1 MNHTKQR
8 VRSLLSLFL
17 VLLTIFGV
25 LPINVLAD
33 AGISEGNWKTNLQNV
48 ASVGATLTDTEQG
61 MQITRGTANDA
72 WAMGSVQKVKN
83 FTLETDVTFVS
94 GNVVNLIIGA
104 ATQTANNPSRVF
116 KFDRTK
122 FNETKLF
129 NYGLGWET
137 LASSTEN
144 SFTTGEDSYH
154 LKLEV
159 TDDKII
165 AYVGNAAIFQTS
177 IPSDYTGGYV
187 GVGVAEEGSTAIF
200 QNTYIK
206 STKWNKNLGTVSAL
220 DATLTETAEGLHVE
234 KSGTKTDAW
243 AMSAVQKDKNF
254 SLETDVTFE
263 SGNVVNLIF
272 GAAATTAQNPSFVY
286 KFDRSNRKETKI
298 FHFGGNWAES
308 GNASTS
314 NYELNKNSYKLKL
327 EVSDTTFTASVDQ
340 TVVFTASIPTDYTG
354 GYIGVGVADNSVA
367 VFQNTM
373 LYDTTPDNPVDF
385 VLGQLTAV
393 GTVTVNDET
402 SVTVSK
408 TNWNNH
414 VVSEQLVRN
423 FTLESDIEFVE
434 GADAGFILGCKKAE
448 EAGSSGWIGAKVNKT
463 SDGYQLRVFRE
474 GYTNE
479 LDTRETLP
487 ADVAEEISKSN
498 TFHLKLCVAGDTI
511 SVYVNNSTE
520 PTVQVKYFAYPI
532 GYIGFS
538 TCGCTAKYSN
548 VSFTR
553 DTEFHTNLKNVGG
566 KTGVWSTVNGGF
578 GGDNSTGTSDVFAL
592 FDETAAADK
601 AWIFEGDMHLENS
614 RANGGL
620 VFGYN
625 DGVWYGAN
633 IDRYWYQKGKASLH
647 RAGTNAKSDGK
658 DLNSEQYAQKD
669 FNLRVVYD
677 GKGNFQYSLDGAPTA
692 VFRDTDFKGGQLGLS
707 ALGANVTFNNVY
719 YHEIPSAGAIQLI
732 NLVLEGAKLD
742 EEFSIGKD
750 YYLATAET
758 GATSVTFKPY
768 VEEGIKLF
776 VNGKRVNSGDTVELT
791 LRNDG
796 CYGYSTATITTGD
809 ENGYFTKTVTLAVL
823 KPAPD
828 EQTLRTIGNRP
839 QFHFTAPYGFINDPN
854 GMLYNA
860 ATGEYHFFYQAYP
873 YITDYGPKHWGHA
886 VTKDLA
892 TFEGKPI
899 ALFPD
904 ENGEMWSGSG
914 FIDYN
919 NTAGLY
925 PDKSDPASRMVLV
938 YYAWKNS
945 GTNAGLAYTEDG
957 GETWI
962 KAQNSRLLS
971 FDVAPGHIDP
981 KVLWL
986 EKYQTWVMFT
996 AGGNIYTSDDL
1007 WTWKF
1012 NSRDVSLE
1020 CPDMFEIKVEGTKET
1035 KWVRNVGG
1043 TFYIVGDIVKD
1054 ETTGA
1059 IKFQEECSGPY
1070 NGDSLNNTNRTY
1082 PGWIAGTNGVVYAAQ
1097 HYKDAPGGRIIS
1109 VSWLRENYSKRL
1121 DPTNTWTGTMTVA
1134 MEQKLYQKTDGSYIL
1149 YSYPAEELKSL
1160 RGKRLYTGENVVV
1173 TPYSA
1178 NILADKEV
1186 TLADID
1192 GSFTLDESVTEF
1204 GFKLRTGS
1212 DNGYIAI
1219 KYDVKTQ
1226 MLTADYTHSGDD
1238 YYKETRTMPMS
1249 LPTDRTVTM
1258 RVLLDNIVVESFG
1271 NEGEAAI
1278 SSLYYRNAEYQG
1290 MEFYTVG
1297 GNTTINSLSIYEM
1310 TPSWVARETVDM
1322 TALNEAISEAEAAKE
1337 EGHCKASWRA
1347 LQTALAAAKDAA
1359 NAENPSRTEVANA
1372 TTALKNALANLA
1384 NHTWKEVW
1392 SSDETNHWHDCAAE
1406 GCTEKTAEANHEPD
1420 RDEPTED
1427 DAVKCTVCDRTLQA
1441 ELGHRHTLHLTLV
1454 PAVKA
1459 TCKAEG
1465 NIAYYR
1471 CTCGKLFKDETATTE
1486 ITAAE
1491 TVESKNPN
1499 NHDGGTEVRNAKDAT
1514 YTEEG
1519 YTGDT
1524 HCLGCGAM
1532 LAEGKVIPK
1541 LKKPSSGGS
1550 VKLPVSPNA
1559 GVGKKP
1565 EDEKK
1570 ELPFTDVPQTAWY
1583 YESVQNAWAAG
1594 LIDGVTATKFKPDD
1608 TLTVAQAIKLAAAL
1622 YQMEHE
1628 GEVTLR
1634 NGSVNWYDSYVS
1646 YAVANGIIEKDYASY
1661 TAAQMNAAIT
1671 RAEFVHIFHGAE
1683 STYKAINQ
1691 VADDAIPDVKTG
1703 DAFTSEI
1710 YEFYRAGILTG
1721 SDAKGTFHPA
1731 SSIKRSE
1738 VATILLRMFETS
1750 ARKSISLS

>member
-61 MQITRGTANDA
+61 MRITRGTANDA
-72 WAMGSVQKVKN
+72 WAMGSVQKAKN

-272 GAAATTAQNPSFVY
+272 GASATTAQNPSFVY
-286 KFDRSNRKETKI
+286 KFKRTDRSETKI
-298 FHFGGNWAES
+298 FHYATGCWATVANAGN
-308 GNASTS
+308 S
-314 NYELNKNSYKLKL
+314 NFELNKTSYKLKV
-327 EVSDTTFTASVDQ
+327 EVSDQSFIAYVDDAA
-340 TVVFTASIPTDYTG
+340 VFTASIPSDYAG
-354 GYIGVGVADNSVA
+354 GYVGIGVAENSAA
-367 VFQNTM
+367 VFQNTIVT
-373 LYDTTPDNPVDF
+373 DTDVSEPLF
-385 VLGQLTAV
+385 VLGELTAS
-393 GTVTVNDET
+393 GTAEITGENSAIVKN
-402 SVTVSK
+402 
-408 TNWNNH
+408 NNANNH
-414 VVSEQLVRN
+414 AVSTTYAKN
-423 FTLESDIEFVE
+423 FTLEADIAFKQ
-434 GADAGFILGCKKAE
+434 GADAGFIF
-448 EAGSSGWIGAKVNKT
+448 GSASSVGVSGNGWIGAKVNKT
-463 SDGYQLRVFRE
+463 KDGYRLRVFRE
-474 GYTNE
+474 GYTGE
-479 LDTRETLP
+479 LDSRTQLSSEM
-487 ADVAEEISKSN
+487 AAEIAASN
-498 TFHLKLCVAGDTI
+498 KFHLKLVVDGEEIKVYINDAKDPVA
-511 SVYVNNSTE
+511 NL
-520 PTVQVKYFAYPI
+520 
-532 GYIGFS
+532 
-538 TCGCTAKYSN
+538 KYSSYPTGYVGLSTYNCEAEYTN
-548 VSFTR
+548 VEFSLSKSF
-553 DTEFHTNLKNVGG
+553 FTNL
-566 KTGVWSTVNGGF
+566 TGISGQSGTWESREGGF
-578 GGDNSTGTSDVFAL
+578 GGDNSTSTSDVFAL
-592 FDETAAADK
+592 FDESAAADK

-614 RANGGL
+614 KANGGL
-620 VFGYN
+620 VFGYGDN
-625 DGVWYGAN
+625 VWYGAN

-647 RAGTNAKSDGK
+647 RAGTNSTSSGK
-658 DLNSEQYAQKD
+658 DLTDAQFAQKD
-669 FNLRVVYD
+669 FHICVQYD
-677 GKGNFQYSLDGAPTA
+677 GEGTFQYYLDGTLAATL
-692 VFRDTDFKGGQLGLS
+692 RDDEFKGGRLGLS

-719 YHEIPSAGAIQLI
+719 YREIATTGTIELKD
-732 NLVLEGAKLD
+732 LTLERAALD
-742 EEFSIGKD
+742 TPFTTGKN
-750 YYLATAET
+750 YYLATAEV
-758 GATSVTFKPY
+758 GATDVTFTPY
-768 VEEGIKLF
+768 VEEGGIVK
-776 VNGKRVNSGDTVELT
+776 VNGGKVTSGEPVT
-791 LRNDG
+791 LNLRSDSG
-796 CYGYSTATITTGD
+796 YGYSTVKITTSD
-809 ENGYFTKTVTLAVL
+809 ESGYFGKTVTLAVL

-860 ATGEYHFFYQAYP
+860 ATEEYHFFYQAYP

-892 TFEGKPI
+892 TFEDKPI

-904 ENGEMWSGSG
+904 ENGDMWSGSG

-925 PDKSDPASRMVLV
+925 PDESDPASRMILV
-938 YYAWKNS
+938 YYAYKIS

-996 AGGNIYTSDDL
+996 AGGNIYTSYDL

-1020 CPDMFEIKVEGTKET
+1020 CPDMFEIKVEGTEET

-1059 IKFQEECSGPY
+1059 IKFQEECSGLY
-1070 NGDSLNNTNRTY
+1070 NGDSHNNTNRTY
-1082 PGWIAGTNGVVYAAQ
+1082 PGWIAGTKGVVYAAQ

-1121 DPTNTWTGTMTVA
+1121 DPTDTWTGTMTVA

-1278 SSLYYRNAEYQG
+1278 SSVYYRDAEYQG

-1310 TPSWVARETVDM
+1310 TPSWVAKETVDM

-1337 EGHCKASWRA
+1337 EGHCKASWSA
-1347 LQTALAAAKDAA
+1347 LQTALAAAKDVA

-1427 DAVKCTVCDRTLQA
+1427 DAVKCRVCDRTLQA

-1465 NIAYYR
+1465 NITYYR
-1471 CTCGKLFKDETATTE
+1471 CTCGKLFKDETATTK

-1524 HCLGCGAM
+1524 YCRGCGVM
-1532 LAEGKVIPK
+1532 LAAGKEIPK
-1541 LKKPSSGGS
+1541 LRKPSSGGS

-1559 GVGKKP
+1559 DASKKP
-1565 EDEKK
+1565 ETEKK
-1570 ELPFTDVPQTAWY
+1570 ELPFIDVPQTAWY
-1583 YESVQNAWAAG
+1583 YESVQKAWEIG
-1594 LIDGVTATKFKPDD
+1594 LIDGVTKTQFQPDG
-1608 TLTVAQAIKLAAAL
+1608 TLTVAQTIKLAAAL

-1628 GEVTLR
+1628 GEVTLK

-1661 TAAQMNAAIT
+1661 TAAHMNAAIT

-1691 VADDAIPDVKTG
+1691 VADGAIPDVKSG
-1703 DAFTSEI
+1703 DAFASDI